1 MSLGMEDRTTK
12 SFWQRP
18 EGTTGMLAIAG
29 IGVGLF
35 FAAPALLTFVSTMV
49 SLVGQTIALVVL
61 GAVLFALLYI
71 LTNKKFQTLCSYMF
85 KSAMRKVTGMFVEID
100 PIGIMRNYVDD
111 LKKKRENLGENRDK
125 LRGQLTVLER
135 QINQNTSEYERA
147 MSTAQ
152 VARDKGNQGQFSV
165 QARQAGRL
173 EKLNKESLGPLK
185 LQLEIHLRA
194 LSKYYEV
201 TGTVIEDLQNEV
213 AARETERKMILAS
226 HTAIKSA
233 KAILAGG
240 TDERELFDQA
250 MEFVVEDYGMKLGE
264 IESFIENSKGFVDG
278 LDIQNGVYEAEALK
292 KLQEWEQKAD
302 SVLLGNEKAKL
313 LEHTSVSSPV
323 YNAIGVPVQGSVDYA
338 ELLNRK

>member
-18 EGTTGMLAIAG
+18 EGTTGMLAIAAG
-29 IGVGLF
+29 AVGLF
-35 FAAPALLTFVSTMV
+35 FAAPALLAFVSTMV
-49 SLVGQTIALVVL
+49 ALVGQTIALVVL

-85 KSAMRKVTGMFVEID
+85 KSAMRKITGMFVEID

-135 QINQNTSEYERA
+135 QINQNTTEYERA
-147 MSTAQ
+147 MSTAK
-152 VARDKGNQGQFSV
+152 VAREKGNQGQFSV
-165 QARQAGRL
+165 QSRQAGRL

-194 LSKYYEV
+194 LNKYYDV

-278 LDIQNGVYEAEALK
+278 LDIQNGVYEAEALQ
-292 KLQEWEQKAD
+292 KLKEWEQKAD
-302 SVLLGNEKAKL
+302 SVLLGNEKAKM
-313 LEHTSVSSPV
+313 LEHTAVSSPV
-323 YNAIGVPVQGSVDYA
+323 YTAIGVPAPGSVDYA
-338 ELLNRK
+338 ELLSKK